1 MRREMEE
8 KKGKYDDII
17 NLPHHVSQTRQRMSM
32 IDRAAQFSPFAALV
46 GYEDAVEETARLTD
60 DKIELTE
67 ESKTSISEKLRFVSE
82 NIESNIKV
90 KITYFVPDKKKSGGA
105 YATFVGSLR
114 YIDEY
119 ERTVVMTDKTVIQID
134 QIWNVEI
141 I

>member
-1 MRREMEE
+1 MEE

-17 NLPHHVSQTRQRMSM
+17 DLPHHVSKTRQRMSM

-60 DKIELTE
+60 KKIELTE
-67 ESKTSISEKLRFVSE
+67 ESKLSISEKLRTVSE
-82 NIESNIKV
+82 NAEDEMAV
-90 KITYFVPDKKKSGGA
+90 RITYFVPDKKKEGGEYVTA
-105 YATFVGSLR
+105 LGAVK

-119 ERTVVMTDKTVIQID
+119 DRIVIMADKTVIPID
-134 QIWNVEI
+134 QIWDVEI

>member
-1 MRREMEE
+1 MEE

-17 NLPHHVSQTRQRMSM
+17 DLPHHVSKTRQRMSM

-60 DKIELTE
+60 KKIELTE
-67 ESKTSISEKLRFVSE
+67 ESKLSISEKLRTVSE
-82 NIESNIKV
+82 NAEDGMTV
-90 KITYFVPDKKKSGGA
+90 RITYFVPDKKKEGGA
-105 YATFVGSLR
+105 YVTALGAVK

-119 ERTVVMTDKTVIQID
+119 DRIVIMADKTVIPID
-134 QIWNVEI
+134 QIWDVEI

>member
-1 MRREMEE
+1 MEEE

-17 NLPHHVSQTRQRMSM
+17 DLPHHVSQTRQRMSM

-67 ESKTSISEKLRFVSE
+67 ESKLRLSEKLRTVSE
-82 NIESNIKV
+82 NTDSDLKV
-90 KITYFVPDKKKSGGA
+90 KITYFVPDKKKEGGA
-105 YATFVGSLR
+105 YATIVGVIR

-119 ERTVVMTDKTVIQID
+119 DRTIVMTDKTVIQID
-134 QIWNVEI
+134 QIWDVEI

>member
-1 MRREMEE
+1 MEE

-17 NLPHHVSQTRQRMSM
+17 DLPHHVSKTRQRMSM

-60 DKIELTE
+60 KKIELTE
-67 ESKTSISEKLRFVSE
+67 ESKLSISEKLRTVSE
-82 NIESNIKV
+82 NAEDEMTV
-90 KITYFVPDKKKSGGA
+90 RITYFVPDKKKEGGEYVTA
-105 YATFVGSLR
+105 LGAVK

-119 ERTVVMTDKTVIQID
+119 DRIVIMADKTVIPID
-134 QIWNVEI
+134 QIWDVEI

>member
-1 MRREMEE
+1 MEE

-17 NLPHHVSQTRQRMSM
+17 DLPHHVSKTRQRMSM

-60 DKIELTE
+60 KKIELTE
-67 ESKTSISEKLRFVSE
+67 ESKFSISEKLRTVSE
-82 NIESNIKV
+82 NAEDEMTV
-90 KITYFVPDKKKSGGA
+90 RITYFVPDKKKEGGEYVTA
-105 YATFVGSLR
+105 LGAVK

-119 ERTVVMTDKTVIQID
+119 DRIVIMADKTVIPID
-134 QIWNVEI
+134 QIWDVEI

>member
-1 MRREMEE
+1 MEE

-17 NLPHHVSQTRQRMSM
+17 DLPHHVSKTRQRMSM

-60 DKIELTE
+60 KKIELTE
-67 ESKTSISEKLRFVSE
+67 ESKLSISEKLRTVSE
-82 NIESNIKV
+82 NAEDEMTV
-90 KITYFVPDKKKSGGA
+90 RITYFVPDKKKEGGA
-105 YATFVGSLR
+105 YVTALGTVK

-119 ERTVVMTDKTVIQID
+119 DRIVIMADKTVIPID
-134 QIWNVEI
+134 QIWDVEI